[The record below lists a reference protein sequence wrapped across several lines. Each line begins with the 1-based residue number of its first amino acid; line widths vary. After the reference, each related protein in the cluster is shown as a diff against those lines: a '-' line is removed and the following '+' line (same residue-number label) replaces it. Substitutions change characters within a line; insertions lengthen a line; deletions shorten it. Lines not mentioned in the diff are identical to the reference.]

1 MGTVWGGA
9 CTGSASSDAAPGRGY
24 RRREPER
31 TLLHATVRAH
41 WKTFLAE
48 MEKLGEAGANLPRFV
63 AGEFE
68 RYLECGILA
77 NGFARVRCQACGDE
91 LLVAFSCNGS
101 VRFVALAP
109 PSDDEVD

>member
-91 LLVAFSCNGS
+91 LLVAAG
-101 VRFVALAP
+101 LAAHP
-109 PSDDEVD
+109 REQIGRAHV